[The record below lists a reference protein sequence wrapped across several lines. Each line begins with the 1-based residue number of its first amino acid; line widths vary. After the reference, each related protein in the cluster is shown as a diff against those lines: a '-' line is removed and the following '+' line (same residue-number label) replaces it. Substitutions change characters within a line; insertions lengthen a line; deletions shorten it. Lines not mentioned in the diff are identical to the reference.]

1 MSRQSSCYSTV
12 SFSSNLEAKKKFDN
26 QMFVE
31 VLNHHVAL
39 VGTKYDFE
47 ILIYGVALMRRLKSH
62 YDHRTFLLALFLSDK
77 MLNDNYHTKHFW
89 EDLFRVRISNHM
101 EFEFMRKL
109 KFSLIVEWD
118 EFFQALDFV
127 TTSTRISFV
136 RLIGAVQKKC
146 IG

>member
-1 MSRQSSCYSTV
+1 
-12 SFSSNLEAKKKFDN
+12 
-26 QMFVE
+26 MFVE
-31 VLNHHVAL
+31 DLNHHVAL
-39 VGTKYDFE
+39 VGNKYDFE
-47 ILIYGVALMRRLKSH
+47 ILIYAVALMRRIKSN
-62 YDHRTFLLALFLSDK
+62 YNHRTFLLALFLSDK
-77 MLNDNYHTKHFW
+77 MLNDNHHTKHFW
-89 EDLFRVRISNHM
+89 EKLFGVRMSNHM

-146 IG
+146 TG